1 MKKLDKFIKGSNSI
15 VNYIIYILL
24 AVALLFGGYSLWDMF
39 EVYNGTKLDAEI
51 LKYKPDENNRLSLE
65 ELQKINPDI
74 VAWLT
79 LDNTHI
85 DYPIVKG
92 KDNFEYLNLDY
103 QKKYSLAGSIFLD
116 YRNEKD
122 FSDHHNI
129 VFGHNIN
136 GNLMFADVRAYR
148 FKWFF
153 DQYYKGHLFTK
164 DKTYKLDVFAYMEV
178 DSFNKVIYNVSYS
191 KDKLTDSLIS
201 EIKNKSSNYKDVG
214 LTKNDKILMLSTCF
228 GDGNVRSIAVAKVIE

>member
-1 MKKLDKFIKGSNSI
+1 MNKLDKFIKGSNSI

-24 AVALLFGGYSLWDMF
+24 AIALVFGGYSIWDMF
-39 EVYNGTKLDAEI
+39 KVYNGTKLDSEI
-51 LKYKPDENNRLSLE
+51 LKYKPDDDDKLSLA

-74 VAWLT
+74 VAWIR
-79 LDNTHI
+79 LDNTNI
-85 DYPIVKG
+85 DYPVVQG

-103 QKKYSLAGSIFLD
+103 KRQYSLSGSIFLD

-122 FSDHHNI
+122 FSDNHNI

-153 DQYYKGHLFTK
+153 EQNNKGHLFTTN
-164 DKTYKLDVFAYMEV
+164 KTYKLEVFAYMEV
-178 DSFNKVIYNVSYS
+178 DSFDKVIYNVSYS
-191 KDKLTDSLIS
+191 KDKLTSDLINK
-201 EIKNKSSNYKDVG
+201 IKTTSNRYKDIG
-214 LTKNDKILMLSTCF
+214 LTNNDKILMLSTCL
-228 GDGNVRSIAVAKVIE
+228 GDSNIRSIAVAKIIE